1 MMKISDHSDK
11 QSTEV
16 TRAPT
21 GIDRLDEV
29 LRGGIPVPS
38 LVLLLGD
45 VGTGKSVI
53 CQQFLY
59 KQAQMGLYSVYLCID
74 HPPEEVRENMRSLGW
89 NTEKLEEEGLL
100 KFIDLFLG
108 RGYDYE
114 YICSTLEKY
123 IKESNRFVVDSISS
137 IAFIY
142 GEKLA
147 YDLIQKIQG
156 WNREGRGVGIIN
168 AVRGMH
174 SQSFEV
180 ALQQA
185 CSNVILLEMKENG
198 RFLRVVKTTR
208 TSHMTEEFG
217 VEIDEAGIRL
227 L

>member
-1 MMKISDHSDK
+1 MNSVNS
-11 QSTEV
+11 
-16 TRAPT
+16 RAPT
-21 GIDRLDEV
+21 GIDRLDEI
-29 LRGGIPVPS
+29 LKGGIPVPS
-38 LVLLLGD
+38 LVLLIGD

-59 KQAQMGLYSVYLCID
+59 KQALMGYDSVYFCID
-74 HPPEEVRENMRSLGW
+74 HPPEDVKENMASLGW
-89 NTEKLEEEGLL
+89 NIEDLEEDGLIS
-100 KFIDLFLG
+100 FVDLFLG
-108 RGYDYE
+108 REYDFE
-114 YICSTLEKY
+114 YVCSTLEKH
-123 IKESNRFVVDSISS
+123 IKDTERFVVDSISS

-147 YDLIQKIQG
+147 YELLQRIQA
-156 WNREGRGVGIIN
+156 WNRDSRGVGLIN

-174 SQSFEV
+174 SSSFEV

-185 CSNVILLEMKENG
+185 CSNVIVLEMRSSG
-198 RFLRVVKTTR
+198 RFLRVIKTTR